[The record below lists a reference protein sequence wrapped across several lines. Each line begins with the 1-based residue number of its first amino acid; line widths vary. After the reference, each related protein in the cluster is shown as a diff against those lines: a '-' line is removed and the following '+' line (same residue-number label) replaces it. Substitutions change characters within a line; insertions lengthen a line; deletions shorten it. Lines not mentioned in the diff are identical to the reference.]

1 VCIFDYHSVIFLTLD
16 VLTNLPLAMIF
27 EFTASPGFD
36 FITLFSEQIN
46 VPVRD
51 NVLKI
56 PKTLGEGY
64 VRKVGFGDDFRLTI
78 HRYILKE
85 DLIIK
90 RNPAIK
96 SNNVRTIFFYNN
108 WKALEL
114 KYNNEENIPFSQ
126 KNDSSILLSSNDLRT
141 EIRFPAGSNIQYV
154 VVGITANRLRSV
166 LSIEKPN
173 GTIKT
178 ITAENASFLFFESLD
193 PEMQLLLKNIVSVD
207 MNNSLNNFYVQ
218 IKVQELMYLLF
229 SKLSLRENTTFKSI
243 NSNDAE
249 KLLVI
254 RNEILSDLSTPPV
267 LSELATLA
275 SMSETKLKQLFKQT
289 FGDTIYNYYQKAR
302 MEEAAFL
309 LKQAKHSVSEVG
321 YELGFSNLSHFSRLF
336 EKQYGITPKKFS
348 YTA

>member
-1 VCIFDYHSVIFLTLD
+1 
-16 VLTNLPLAMIF
+16 MIL
-27 EFTASPGFD
+27 EFTAAPGFD
-36 FITLFSEQIN
+36 FITRFSEKIN

-51 NVLKI
+51 NFLEI
-56 PKTLGEGY
+56 PKEMGEGY
-64 VRKVGFGDDFRLTI
+64 VRKVAFGDDFKLTI
-78 HRYILKE
+78 HRYLLKE

-90 RNPAIK
+90 RNPAAT

-108 WKALEL
+108 KEDFEV
-114 KYNNEENIPFSQ
+114 KYNNEDNIPFSQ
-126 KNDSSILLSSNDLRT
+126 KNDSSILLSTNDLRT
-141 EIRFPAGSNIQYV
+141 EIRFPAGSTIQYV
-154 VVGITANRLRSV
+154 VVGITADRLRSV

-173 GTIKT
+173 GTLKT

-193 PEMQLLLKNIVSVD
+193 PEMQLLLNNIVSVD

-229 SKLSLRENTTFKSI
+229 NKLSLRENATFKNI

-249 KLLVI
+249 KLLII
-254 RNEILSDLSTPPV
+254 RNEILSDLSSPPV
-267 LSELATLA
+267 LSELAMIA

-289 FGDTIYNYYQKAR
+289 FGDSIYNYYQKAR

-309 LKQAKHSVSEVG
+309 LKQAKQSVSEVG

-348 YTA
+348 YTS

>member
-1 VCIFDYHSVIFLTLD
+1 
-16 VLTNLPLAMIF
+16 MIF
-27 EFTASPGFD
+27 EFTGTPDFD
-36 FITLFSEQIN
+36 FIKLFSKQIN
-46 VPVRD
+46 VPIRD
-51 NVLKI
+51 NVLEI

-78 HRYILKE
+78 HRYKLKE
-85 DLIIK
+85 DLIVK
-90 RNPAIK
+90 RNPAAK
-96 SNNVRTIFFYNN
+96 ANDLRTIFFYNN
-108 WKALEL
+108 KEDLEF
-114 KYNNEENIPFSQ
+114 KCNNEENIPFSQ
-126 KNDSSILLSSNDLRT
+126 KNDCAIQLSSNDLRT
-141 EIRFPAGSNIQYV
+141 EIRFPAGSDIQYV

-173 GTIKT
+173 GTVTT
-178 ITAENASFLFFESLD
+178 IMDENASFLFFESLD

-229 SKLSLRENTTFKSI
+229 TKLSLRENTTFKSI

-249 KLLVI
+249 RLLLI

-267 LSELATLA
+267 ISELAAIA
-275 SMSETKLKQLFKQT
+275 SMSETKLKLLFKQT

>member
-1 VCIFDYHSVIFLTLD
+1 
-16 VLTNLPLAMIF
+16 MIF
-27 EFTASPGFD
+27 EFTTAPGFD
-36 FITLFSEQIN
+36 FITLFSKQIN
-46 VPVRD
+46 APVRD
-51 NVLKI
+51 NVLEI

-64 VRKVGFGDDFRLTI
+64 VRKVGFGDDFKLTI
-78 HRYILKE
+78 HRYVLNE
-85 DLIIK
+85 DLIVK
-90 RNPAIK
+90 RNPAAIA
-96 SNNVRTIFFYNN
+96 NDVRTIFFYNDRED
-108 WKALEL
+108 LEV
-114 KYNNEENIPFSQ
+114 KYHNDTNISCSP

-141 EIRFPAGSNIQYV
+141 EIRFPARSNIQYV

-173 GTIKT
+173 TTIQT
-178 ITAENASFLFFESLD
+178 ITAKNASFLFFESLD
-193 PEMQLLLKNIVSVD
+193 AEMQLLLKNIVSVD

-229 SKLSLRENTTFKSI
+229 SKLSLRENTTFKNI

-254 RNEILSDLSTPPV
+254 RNEILSDLGTPPV
-267 LSELATLA
+267 LSKLALIA
-275 SMSETKLKQLFKQT
+275 SMSETKLRPLFKQT

-336 EKQYGITPKKFS
+336 GKQYGITPKKFS
-348 YTA
+348 TSS

>member
-1 VCIFDYHSVIFLTLD
+1 
-16 VLTNLPLAMIF
+16 MIF
-27 EFTASPGFD
+27 EFTAAPGFD
-36 FITLFSEQIN
+36 FITQFAEQIN

-51 NVLKI
+51 NVLEI
-56 PKTLGEGY
+56 PKRMGEGY

-96 SNNVRTIFFYNN
+96 TNNVRTIFFYSN
-108 WKALEL
+108 KEDLEL

-126 KNDSSILLSSNDLRT
+126 KNDSSILLSTNDLRT

-154 VVGITANRLRSV
+154 VVGITANRLKSI

-207 MNNSLNNFYVQ
+207 MNNSMNNFYVQ

-254 RNEILSDLSTPPV
+254 RNEILSDLSTPPI
-267 LSELATLA
+267 LSELASIA

>member
-1 VCIFDYHSVIFLTLD
+1 
-16 VLTNLPLAMIF
+16 MIF
-27 EFTASPGFD
+27 EFTTAPGFD
-36 FITLFSEQIN
+36 FITLFSKQIN

-51 NVLKI
+51 NVLEI

-64 VRKVGFGDDFRLTI
+64 VRKVGFGDDFKLTI
-78 HRYILKE
+78 HRYILNE

-90 RNPAIK
+90 RNPAAS
-96 SNNVRTIFFYNN
+96 SNDVRTIFFYNN
-108 WKALEL
+108 TKDLEV
-114 KYNNEENIPFSQ
+114 KCNNEENIPVSQ
-126 KNDSSILLSSNDLRT
+126 KNDSSILLSTNDLRS

-154 VVGITANRLRSV
+154 VVAITANRLRSV

-173 GTIKT
+173 NTIQT

-229 SKLSLRENTTFKSI
+229 SRLSLRENTTFKNI

-267 LSELATLA
+267 LSELAIIA

-348 YTA
+348 STT

>member
-1 VCIFDYHSVIFLTLD
+1 
-16 VLTNLPLAMIF
+16 MIL
-27 EFTASPGFD
+27 EFTADPGFD
-36 FITLFSEQIN
+36 FITRFSELIN
-46 VPVRD
+46 APVRD
-51 NVLKI
+51 NFMEI
-56 PKTLGEGY
+56 PQAMGEGY
-64 VRKVGFGDDFRLTI
+64 VRKVGFGDDFKLTI
-78 HRYILKE
+78 HRYVLKE

-90 RNPAIK
+90 RNPAATP
-96 SNNVRTIFFYNN
+96 NNVRAIFFYNN
-108 WKALEL
+108 KEDLEA
-114 KYNNEENIPFSQ
+114 KYNNEEHLPFSQ
-126 KNDSSILLSSNDLRT
+126 KNDSSILLSTNDLRT

-154 VVGITANRLRSV
+154 VVGITANRLRSI

-173 GTIKT
+173 DTIKT

-193 PEMQLLLKNIVSVD
+193 SEMQLLLKNIVSVD
-207 MNNSLNNFYVQ
+207 MNNSMNNFYVQ

-229 SKLSLRENTTFKSI
+229 SKLSLRENTTFKNI

-249 KLLVI
+249 KLLII

-267 LSELATLA
+267 LSELATIA

-336 EKQYGITPKKFS
+336 EKQYGVTPKKFS

>member
-1 VCIFDYHSVIFLTLD
+1 
-16 VLTNLPLAMIF
+16 MIF
-27 EFTASPGFD
+27 EFTTAPGFD
-36 FITLFSEQIN
+36 FITLFSKQIN

-51 NVLKI
+51 NVLEI

-64 VRKVGFGDDFRLTI
+64 VRKVGFGDDFKLTI
-78 HRYILKE
+78 HRYKLKE
-85 DLIIK
+85 DLIVK
-90 RNPAIK
+90 RNPAAIA
-96 SNNVRTIFFYNN
+96 NDVRTIFFYNDSED
-108 WKALEL
+108 LEV
-114 KYNNEENIPFSQ
+114 KYHNEANIPGSQ

-141 EIRFPAGSNIQYV
+141 EISFPAGSNIQYV

-173 GTIKT
+173 GTLKT

-193 PEMQLLLKNIVSVD
+193 AEMQLLLKNIVSVD

-229 SKLSLRENTTFKSI
+229 SKLSLREHTTFKNI

-249 KLLVI
+249 KLLAI
-254 RNEILSDLSTPPV
+254 RNEILNDLSTPPV
-267 LSELATLA
+267 LSELAIIA

-289 FGDTIYNYYQKAR
+289 FGDTIYNYYQKVR

-336 EKQYGITPKKFS
+336 ARQYGITPKKFS
-348 YTA
+348 YTS

>member
-1 VCIFDYHSVIFLTLD
+1 
-16 VLTNLPLAMIF
+16 MIF
-27 EFTASPGFD
+27 EFTTAPGFD
-36 FITLFSEQIN
+36 FITLFSKQIN

-51 NVLKI
+51 NVLQI
-56 PKTLGEGY
+56 PKALGEGY
-64 VRKVGFGDDFRLTI
+64 VRKVGFGDDFKLTI
-78 HRYILKE
+78 HRYVLNE
-85 DLIIK
+85 DLIVK
-90 RNPAIK
+90 RNPAAIA
-96 SNNVRTIFFYNN
+96 NDVRTIFFYNDR
-108 WKALEL
+108 EDFEV
-114 KYNNEENIPFSQ
+114 KYQNDANIPYSQ

-173 GTIKT
+173 TTIQT

-193 PEMQLLLKNIVSVD
+193 AEMQLLLKNIVSVD
-207 MNNSLNNFYVQ
+207 MNNSMNNFYVQ

-229 SKLSLRENTTFKSI
+229 SKLSLRENTTFKNI

-267 LSELATLA
+267 LSELALIA
-275 SMSETKLKQLFKQT
+275 SMSETKLRPLFKQT

-348 YTA
+348 SAS

>member
-1 VCIFDYHSVIFLTLD
+1 
-16 VLTNLPLAMIF
+16 MIF
-27 EFTASPGFD
+27 EFTAAPGFD

-51 NVLKI
+51 NVLEI

-78 HRYILKE
+78 HRYVLNE

-90 RNPAIK
+90 RNPAARPNDI
-96 SNNVRTIFFYNN
+96 RTIFFYNN
-108 WKALEL
+108 KKDLEV
-114 KYNNEENIPFSQ
+114 KFNNEENIPFSQ
-126 KNDSSILLSSNDLRT
+126 KNDSSILLSTNDLRS

-173 GTIKT
+173 NTIQT

-229 SKLSLRENTTFKSI
+229 NKLSLRENTAFKNI

-249 KLLVI
+249 KLLGI
-254 RNEILSDLSTPPV
+254 RNEILSDLGTPPV
-267 LSELATLA
+267 LSELAIIA

-348 YTA
+348 STS

>member
-1 VCIFDYHSVIFLTLD
+1 
-16 VLTNLPLAMIF
+16 MIF
-27 EFTASPGFD
+27 EFTAAPGFD
-36 FITLFSEQIN
+36 FITQFSEQIN

-51 NVLKI
+51 NVLEI
-56 PKTLGEGY
+56 PKTLGDGY
-64 VRKVGFGDDFRLTI
+64 VRKVGFGDDFKLTI
-78 HRYILKE
+78 HRYVLNE
-85 DLIIK
+85 DLVVK
-90 RNPAIK
+90 RNPAAK
-96 SNNVRTIFFYNN
+96 SNDVRTIFFYNN
-108 WKALEL
+108 KEDFEVQC
-114 KYNNEENIPFSQ
+114 NNEENIPFSQ
-126 KNDSSILLSSNDLRT
+126 KNDSSILLSTNDLRS

-173 GTIKT
+173 NTIQT
-178 ITAENASFLFFESLD
+178 IIAENASFLFFESLD

-207 MNNSLNNFYVQ
+207 MNNSLKNFYVQ

-229 SKLSLRENTTFKSI
+229 SKLSLRENTTFKNIS
-243 NSNDAE
+243 SKDAE

-267 LSELATLA
+267 LSELAIIA

-336 EKQYGITPKKFS
+336 EKQYGITPKKYS
-348 YTA
+348 ST

>member
-1 VCIFDYHSVIFLTLD
+1 MYKYSCCVKQLFGQ
-16 VLTNLPLAMIF
+16 MIF
-27 EFTASPGFD
+27 EFTAAPGFD
-36 FITLFSEQIN
+36 FITQFSKSIA

-51 NVLKI
+51 DVLNI
-56 PKTLGEGY
+56 PNTMGEGY
-64 VRKVGFGDDFRLTI
+64 VRSVRFGDDFKLTI

-85 DLIIK
+85 DLIVK
-90 RNPAIK
+90 RNPDVTA
-96 SNNVRTIFFYNN
+96 NNVRTIFFYNN
-108 WKALEL
+108 KEDVEV
-114 KYNNEENIPFSQ
+114 KYNNGENIPFSP
-126 KNDSSILLSSNDLRT
+126 KNDSSILLCTNDLRT

-154 VVGITANRLRSV
+154 VVGITAERLRSV
-166 LSIEKPN
+166 LSIKNPN
-173 GTIKT
+173 GTLKT
-178 ITAENASFLFFESLD
+178 IMAEDASFLFFESLD
-193 PEMQLLLKNIVSVD
+193 AEMQLLLKNIVSVD
-207 MNNSLNNFYVQ
+207 INNSLNNYYVQ

-229 SKLSLRENTTFKSI
+229 SKLSLREHTTFKSI

-249 KLLVI
+249 KLIVI
-254 RNEILSDLSTPPV
+254 RNELLSDLSTPPV
-267 LSELATLA
+267 LHELAIIA

>member
-1 VCIFDYHSVIFLTLD
+1 
-16 VLTNLPLAMIF
+16 MIF
-27 EFTASPGFD
+27 EFTTAPGFD
-36 FITLFSEQIN
+36 FVTLFSKQIN

-51 NVLKI
+51 NVLEI

-64 VRKVGFGDDFRLTI
+64 VRKVEFGDDFKLTI
-78 HRYILKE
+78 HRYVLNE
-85 DLIIK
+85 DLIVK
-90 RNPAIK
+90 RNPAVT

-108 WKALEL
+108 KEDLEV
-114 KYNNEENIPFSQ
+114 KYNNGENIPFSP
-126 KNDSSILLSSNDLRT
+126 KGNSFILLSTNDLRT

-173 GTIKT
+173 TTIET

-254 RNEILSDLSTPPV
+254 RNGILSDLSTPPV
-267 LSELATLA
+267 LSELAIIA

>member
-1 VCIFDYHSVIFLTLD
+1 
-16 VLTNLPLAMIF
+16 MIL
-27 EFTASPGFD
+27 EFTAAPGFD
-36 FITLFSEQIN
+36 FITRFSEKIN
-46 VPVRD
+46 VPIRD
-51 NVLKI
+51 NVLEI
-56 PKTLGEGY
+56 PKEMGEGY
-64 VRKVGFGDDFRLTI
+64 VRKVAFGDDFKLTI
-78 HRYILKE
+78 HRYLLKE
-85 DLIIK
+85 DLIVK
-90 RNPAIK
+90 RNPAAT

-108 WKALEL
+108 KEDFEV
-114 KYNNEENIPFSQ
+114 KYNNEENIPFSP
-126 KNDSSILLSSNDLRT
+126 KNDSSILLSTNDLRT

-154 VVGITANRLRSV
+154 VIGITANRLRSV

-173 GTIKT
+173 GTLKT

-193 PEMQLLLKNIVSVD
+193 PEMQLLLNNIVSVD

-229 SKLSLRENTTFKSI
+229 SKLSLRENTTFKNI

-254 RNEILSDLSTPPV
+254 RNEILSDLSSPPV
-267 LSELATLA
+267 LSELAMIA

-289 FGDTIYNYYQKAR
+289 FGDSIYNYYQKAR

-309 LKQAKHSVSEVG
+309 LRQAKHSVSEVG

-336 EKQYGITPKKFS
+336 ERQYGITPKKFS

>member
-1 VCIFDYHSVIFLTLD
+1 
-16 VLTNLPLAMIF
+16 MIF
-27 EFTASPGFD
+27 EFTTAPGFD
-36 FITLFSEQIN
+36 FITLFSKQIN
-46 VPVRD
+46 APVRD
-51 NVLKI
+51 NVLEI

-64 VRKVGFGDDFRLTI
+64 VRKVGFGNDFKLTI
-78 HRYILKE
+78 HRYVLNE
-85 DLIIK
+85 DLIVK
-90 RNPAIK
+90 RNPAAIA
-96 SNNVRTIFFYNN
+96 NDVRTIFFYNDRED
-108 WKALEL
+108 LEV
-114 KYNNEENIPFSQ
+114 KYHNDTNISCSP

-141 EIRFPAGSNIQYV
+141 EIRFPARSNIQYV

-173 GTIKT
+173 TTIQT
-178 ITAENASFLFFESLD
+178 ITAKNASFLFFESLD
-193 PEMQLLLKNIVSVD
+193 AEMQLLLKNIVSVD

-229 SKLSLRENTTFKSI
+229 SKLSLRENTTFKNI

-254 RNEILSDLSTPPV
+254 RNEILSDLGTPPV
-267 LSELATLA
+267 LSKLALIA
-275 SMSETKLKQLFKQT
+275 SMSETKLRPLFKQT

-348 YTA
+348 TSS

>member
-1 VCIFDYHSVIFLTLD
+1 
-16 VLTNLPLAMIF
+16 MIF
-27 EFTASPGFD
+27 EFTAAPGFD
-36 FITLFSEQIN
+36 FVTLFSKQIN

-51 NVLKI
+51 NVLEI

-64 VRKVGFGDDFRLTI
+64 VRKVGFGDDFKLTI
-78 HRYILKE
+78 HRYVLKE

-90 RNPAIK
+90 RNPAPK
-96 SNNVRTIFFYNN
+96 SNDVRTIFFYNN
-108 WKALEL
+108 KEDLEV
-114 KYNNEENIPFSQ
+114 KYNNGENIPFSQ
-126 KNDSSILLSSNDLRT
+126 KNDSSILLSTNDLRT

-173 GTIKT
+173 NTIET

-207 MNNSLNNFYVQ
+207 MNNSMNNFYVQ

-229 SKLSLRENTTFKSI
+229 SKLSLRENTTFKNI

-254 RNEILSDLSTPPV
+254 RNEILIDLSTPPV
-267 LSELATLA
+267 LSELAIIA

-348 YTA
+348 STS

>member
-1 VCIFDYHSVIFLTLD
+1 
-16 VLTNLPLAMIF
+16 MIF
-27 EFTASPGFD
+27 EFTAAPGFD
-36 FITLFSEQIN
+36 FITLFGKQIN
-46 VPVRD
+46 APVRD
-51 NVLKI
+51 NFLEI
-56 PKTLGEGY
+56 PKTMGEGY
-64 VRKVGFGDDFRLTI
+64 VRKIGFGDDFKLTI
-78 HRYILKE
+78 HRYTLKE
-85 DLIIK
+85 DLIMK
-90 RNPAIK
+90 RNPAEK
-96 SNNVRTIFFYNN
+96 SNSVRTLFFYSN
-108 WKALEL
+108 KEDLEV
-114 KYNNEENIPFSQ
+114 KYNNEENIPFAK
-126 KNDSSILLSSNDLRT
+126 KNDASILLSTNDLRT

-154 VVGITANRLRSV
+154 VVGITADRLHSI
-166 LSIEKPN
+166 LSIDKPN
-173 GTIKT
+173 STIRT
-178 ITAENASFLFFESLD
+178 ITAENASFLFFENLD
-193 PEMQLLLKNIVSVD
+193 AEMQLLLKNIVSVD

-229 SKLSLRENTTFKSI
+229 SKLSLRENTTFKTI

-254 RNEILSDLSTPPV
+254 RNEILNDLSTPPV
-267 LSELATLA
+267 LNELAIIA

-348 YTA
+348 YKA

>member
-1 VCIFDYHSVIFLTLD
+1 
-16 VLTNLPLAMIF
+16 MIF
-27 EFTASPGFD
+27 EFTSAPGFD
-36 FITLFSEQIN
+36 FMTLFSQQIN

-51 NVLKI
+51 NVLEI
-56 PKTLGEGY
+56 PASMGEGY
-64 VRKVGFGDDFRLTI
+64 IRKVGFGDDFKLTI

-85 DLIIK
+85 DLILK
-90 RNPAIK
+90 RNPAAK
-96 SNNVRTIFFYNN
+96 RNNVRTIFFYNN
-108 WKALEL
+108 KESFEV
-114 KYNNEENIPFSQ
+114 KCNTEENIPFFK
-126 KNDSSILLSSNDLRT
+126 KNDSSIILSTNDLQT

-154 VVGITANRLRSV
+154 VVGITASRLHSV
-166 LSIEKPN
+166 LAIEKPN
-173 GTIKT
+173 NTIQT
-178 ITAENASFLFFESLD
+178 ITAEDASFLFFESLD

-207 MNNSLNNFYVQ
+207 MNNSMNNFYVQ

-229 SKLSLRENTTFKSI
+229 SKLSLRENTTFKNI
-243 NSNDAE
+243 NSNDAQ

-254 RNEILSDLSTPPV
+254 RNEILNDLSTPPT
-267 LSELATLA
+267 LSELAIIA

-348 YTA
+348 YTS